1 MYSQLSVIGWFEV
14 FPFPQML
21 FSIQCP
27 TSPQHLQPS
36 YKEKKKCHMPPA
48 HLGETSVFRLGGRGG
63 EEEVRAYQLF
73 GSLVVLNEV

>member
-14 FPFPQML
+14 FPFLQML

-36 YKEKKKCHMPPA
+36 YKENNTSATCH
-48 HLGETSVFRLGGRGG
+48 HLIWGKHLCLVWGGGG
-63 EEEVRAYQLF
+63 
-73 GSLVVLNEV
+73 G